1 MGHFSSDYQVTQ
13 VAHLPCGLKQ
23 VPNGANSRATNP
35 LRKQTDKNRGYFTSS
50 REKLVV
56 ALLVCCSRLLRDK
69 LLVLFQRPWGKK
81 KGHHFQA
88 GILLRRVFLCL
99 AKKR

>member
-35 LRKQTDKNRGYFTSS
+35 LRKQTDNNRGYFTSS

-81 KGHHFQA
+81 GPSFP
-88 GILLRRVFLCL
+88 GRNSSEENIFVPG
-99 AKKR
+99 